1 MSSLIRWLTAPAI
14 ELASMANDTAAVLRR
29 EQRYRDVPAVEPTPG
44 LVAEALADGTFSLLV
59 SLVLGM
65 PEAQSVRRGHQELL
79 AMRDFLD
86 RNGWFSDPAAYHRTP
101 PRLRAVTRTP
111 KRIRHLGRKVDFVE
125 LAFES
130 EYEPHP
136 GEPARERWLAQED
149 NGTAV
154 AYLLEHAGGER
165 PWLVCT
171 HGFGMGQPSVNL
183 TGLKARWIHEELGL
197 NVLMPVL
204 PLHGPRSGTR
214 MSGGGLLQPEF
225 ASVLHMFS
233 QAVWDIRRM
242 VGWLRARSDA
252 PVGLYGVS
260 LGAYA
265 VSLASAFIDDLA
277 CVVAGIP
284 AVDFASLARDNEPW
298 AFKAYGGDLQT
309 DWALVNQV
317 MFPVSPLTFEP
328 RMGVG
333 KRFIYA
339 GVADRVARPDQA
351 RALWRHWGRPQIEWL
366 SSGHV
371 MGSMKPELKPFL
383 RQIAADHLFEHG
395 GAPFATDRMRDV
407 SSSVA
412 DEPPAD
418 LADAAAA
425 PVTGRDRSDA

>member
-14 ELASMANDTAAVLRR
+14 ELASMASDTASVIRR

-44 LVAEALADGTFSLLV
+44 LIAEALADGTFSLLV

-65 PEAQSVRRGHQELL
+65 PEAQNVRRGHQELL

-86 RNGWFSDPAAYHRTP
+86 RNGWFSDPTGYHRTP

-111 KRIRHLGRKVDFVE
+111 RRIRHLGRKLDYTE

-154 AYLLEHAGGER
+154 AYLLEHAGGDR

-183 TGLKARWIHEELGL
+183 SGLMARWIHEDLGL

-204 PLHGPRSGTR
+204 PLHGPRSVTR

-242 VGWLRARSDA
+242 VGWLRANSDA
-252 PVGLYGVS
+252 PVGLYGIS

-265 VSLASAFIDDLA
+265 VSLASAFLDDLA

-298 AFKAYGGDLQT
+298 AFQAYGGDLQT

-317 MFPVSPLTFEP
+317 MYPVSPLTFLP
-328 RMGVG
+328 RPPVE

-351 RALWRHWGRPQIEWL
+351 RGLWRHWGRPQIEWL

-371 MGSMKPELKPFL
+371 MASMKPALKPFL
-383 RQIAADHLFEHG
+383 RQIAAQHLFERG
-395 GAPFATDRMRDV
+395 QAPFATDRV
-407 SSSVA
+407 PGETEVA
-412 DEPPAD
+412 GDGDREERREAD
-418 LADAAAA
+418 LA
-425 PVTGRDRSDA
+425 PVGGRDRSE